1 MADKFH
7 DEYTFDGW
15 YLDGEKYD
23 FKSAISNHI
32 VLNSKWKRNNTKFT
46 YSDVWAKDSFSFTNG
61 TSLVTINSAFDNIW
75 WGLNGASAVNQEM
88 KALYIAE
95 FDRTDN
101 DG

>member
-32 VLNSKWKRNNTKFT
+32 VLNSKWKRNNAKFT

-61 TSLVTINSAFDNIW
+61 ASLVTINSAFDNIW